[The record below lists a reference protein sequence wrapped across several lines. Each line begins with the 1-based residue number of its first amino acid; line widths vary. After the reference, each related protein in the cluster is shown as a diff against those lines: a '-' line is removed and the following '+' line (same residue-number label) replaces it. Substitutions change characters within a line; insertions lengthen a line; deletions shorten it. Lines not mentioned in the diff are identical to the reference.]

1 MAEIKPAEISAILR
15 KQKVLNLVLRQ
26 EVEQYCQVEMVLLVL
41 RLSNVQY
48 GELVEFDN
56 GLEAIVLNL
65 KKTML
70 VWYFRTINRNQ
81 RRIYCKKNTTY
92 CFSKQ
97 ESKW

>member
-1 MAEIKPAEISAILR
+1 M
-15 KQKVLNLVLRQ
+15 
-26 EVEQYCQVEMVLLVL
+26 
-41 RLSNVQY
+41 QY
-48 GELVEFDN
+48 GELVEFEN

-81 RRIYCKKNTTY
+81 RRIYCKEHNVLLLL
-92 CFSKQ
+92 KQ